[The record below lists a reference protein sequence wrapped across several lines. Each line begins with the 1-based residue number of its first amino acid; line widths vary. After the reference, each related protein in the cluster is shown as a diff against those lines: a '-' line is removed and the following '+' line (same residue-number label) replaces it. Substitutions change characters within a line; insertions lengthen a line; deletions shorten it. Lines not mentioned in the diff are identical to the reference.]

1 LKTSYQIQYWN
12 WLFKIWVPHNFHKYY
27 SLQAAQEEVNSYK
40 EHKLGVK
47 FRIVKNEIFHENK
60 K

>member
-1 LKTSYQIQYWN
+1 MKLYYQIFYRN
-12 WLFKIWVPHNFHKYY
+12 KLFKVWSPHNFDKYS
-27 SLQAAQEEVNSYK
+27 SLQSAQKEINSYK

-47 FRIVKNEIFHENK
+47 FRIVKTEILYEDK